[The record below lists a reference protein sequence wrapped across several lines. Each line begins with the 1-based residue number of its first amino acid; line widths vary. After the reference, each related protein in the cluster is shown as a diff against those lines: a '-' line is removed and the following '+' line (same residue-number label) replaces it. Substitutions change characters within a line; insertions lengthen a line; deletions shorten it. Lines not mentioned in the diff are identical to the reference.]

1 MNVAEITV
9 LETQRRYNCGQC
21 CEPEAAEEPLS
32 GTLPIRPG
40 QGVTVL
46 QDHSTQDTPR
56 PAQFRAHPPVEKCP
70 ACIFPSQWDFPD
82 RLINSLQT
90 SLL

>member
-40 QGVTVL
+40 QGFTVL
-46 QDHSTQDTPR
+46 QDHSTQDTPTRTVQSPPSWRNALRAYSR
-56 PAQFRAHPPVEKCP
+56 P
-70 ACIFPSQWDFPD
+70 SG
-82 RLINSLQT
+82 T
-90 SLL
+90 S

>member
-1 MNVAEITV
+1 MKMFIPDLSVNKMARGQKSCERGEITE
-9 LETQRRYNCGQC
+9 LERQRRYNCGQC

-46 QDHSTQDTPR
+46 RDHSTQDTP
-56 PAQFRAHPPVEKCP
+56 
-70 ACIFPSQWDFPD
+70 
-82 RLINSLQT
+82 
-90 SLL
+90 